1 MKKMKAYHEYLKKTG
16 WLENDDN
23 LRQNIPTKP
32 SYSMMHSL
40 EDCFQTVMYSCTHN
54 TRVDGQLKIHKN
66 HAIRL
71 ILAPAMTVIWNE
83 ATLYSASKS
92 REYITDASI
101 VRTHEDM
108 HLFNYSWYCVEN
120 ESRNRSSGHV
130 DGVAREYGDGV
141 YRETIHRCTCPQ
153 LYSPEPS
160 SCLECGKP
168 ETVIDL
174 RDVATTSY
182 DSGHRI
188 VGDLKRLGWVVVRG
202 VRMTTSQRKGIR
214 DIANIGNKRQGG
226 TWHPMENQHKNMK
239 MKYNHNSPRHKQ
251 WDIGAVN
258 RYLEV
263 ILGTVIKKVL
273 PPGYGI
279 IREKLNLF
287 KYIGKVE
294 SDQRLHTDYPSR
306 TNV

>member
-1 MKKMKAYHEYLKKTG
+1 
-16 WLENDDN
+16 
-23 LRQNIPTKP
+23 
-32 SYSMMHSL
+32 
-40 EDCFQTVMYSCTHN
+40 
-54 TRVDGQLKIHKN
+54 
-66 HAIRL
+66 
-71 ILAPAMTVIWNE
+71 MTVIWNE
-83 ATLYSASKS
+83 ATLYSSSKS

-120 ESRNRSSGHV
+120 ETRNRSSGHV
-130 DGVAREYGDGV
+130 DGVAREYGDAV
-141 YRETIHRCTCPQ
+141 YRETIHKCTCPQ

-160 SCLECGKP
+160 SCVECRKA

-174 RDVATTSY
+174 RDISITSY

-202 VRMTTSQRKGIR
+202 VRMTASQCKGIR
-214 DIANIGNKRQGG
+214 EIANIGTKRTGG
-226 TWHPMENQHKNMK
+226 TWHPMENEHKNMK

-251 WDIGAVN
+251 WDSGTVN
-258 RYLEV
+258 RYLEAIV
-263 ILGTVIKKVL
+263 GTVIKNVL
-273 PPGYGI
+273 PPQYGI

-287 KYIGKVE
+287 KNIGKVE